1 MNTQFKPTFV
11 VMLALGLAALLIFG
25 SSYLPA
31 YAQDGAGD
39 QVRAQTQPLFREGE
53 GDNAVLTSNWATL
66 APDERHVYRF
76 DYTGGD
82 QPIRV
87 WMSANPANA
96 VQFQVWTDDLL
107 NQLNDDAELAP
118 LAVGSPISDG
128 SEFSVWQGN
137 TPNPTIYYITVQA
150 TGTVPSQ
157 YLLNISSTG
166 LADEQQGLA
175 EPTPVPPTATP
186 FVVTATPVPGTP
198 LSTPDPNVTVV
209 AAATRDPNLAV
220 VTAPALNVRSGP
232 STSYPVITT
241 VVAGTVLTVL
251 GRNDVNTWIA
261 VRLEDGTEGW
271 VTRSLT
277 DYFTLAL
284 VVITPEPMPT
294 PTPLPGVTAT
304 PTPNT
309 AIVVV
314 QAPVPEALDGDWKVI
329 SEGETHWYTFQ
340 YRGGGLPVHVW
351 MDVEPDKGAVFNIL
365 NEETALSI
373 LAGVAPN
380 VVNAIGRGTAN
391 PVEAGYMFWRADFP
405 EADIFYVMVQ
415 HEGPGDVVYSI
426 HAAGPGLS
434 RPVPQ

>member
-1 MNTQFKPTFV
+1 MNRQLKPTSV
-11 VMLALGLAALLIFG
+11 AMLVLGLALMLIFG
-25 SSYLPA
+25 LTYLPA

-39 QVRAQTQPLFREGE
+39 QLRDQVQPLFSEGE
-53 GDNAVLTSNWATL
+53 GDNVVLTSNWETL
-66 APDERHVYRF
+66 APDEQHVYRF
-76 DYTGGD
+76 DYEGGD

-87 WMSANPANA
+87 WMSSTPADA
-96 VQFQVWTDDLL
+96 IQFQVWTDALVT
-107 NQLNDDAELAP
+107 QLNDDPELAP

-128 SEFSVWQGN
+128 SEFSIWQGN
-137 TPNPTIYYITVQA
+137 APTATVYYVTVRSGADA
-150 TGTVPSQ
+150 TAQ
-157 YLLNISSTG
+157 YLLNISSPG
-166 LADEQQGLA
+166 LADEQPGLA
-175 EPTPVPPTATP
+175 QPTPPPPTATP
-186 FVVTATPVPGTP
+186 LVVTATPLPPGPTP
-198 LSTPDPNVTVV
+198 TPDPNVTVV
-209 AAATRDPNLAV
+209 AAATRDPNVAV
-220 VTAPALNVRSGP
+220 VIAPALNVRTGP

-251 GRNDVNTWIA
+251 GRNEVNTWLA

-277 DYFTLAL
+277 DYFGLAL
-284 VVITPEPMPT
+284 IVITPEPLPT
-294 PTPLPGVTAT
+294 PTPIPGVTAT

-329 SEGETHWYTFQ
+329 SEGETHWYTFY

-351 MDVEPDKGAVFNIL
+351 MDVEPDKGAIFNIL
-365 NEETALSI
+365 SEETALSI

-391 PVEAGYMFWRADFP
+391 PVEPGYMFWRADFP

-415 HEGPGDVVYSI
+415 HEGPGEVVYAI